1 MTKFRHSINPMI
13 DIVAKK
19 IFNDHEITIDFIE
32 TFLGFRPKSV
42 QILNGTLADLKKER
56 EGYFSTTVDVLARL
70 DDGTQV
76 IIEIQVVHQHSFIK
90 RLWTYSCQ
98 HLVKDLPNV
107 RDKVKRTHDMY
118 DKISPVYSI
127 ALVATQYFDDK
138 HPIHSFVLT
147 AEENGQVLEIPFGEQ
162 GEMKKPFEMVIIE
175 LNKLS
180 EGKLATNQRLWMEF
194 FANREFSQQQ
204 TDAISRAEHLLD
216 RNTWTEEERKMIDQL
231 AYSAA
236 NHFGELETSFILGR
250 KRGQEEGMA
259 QGLQKGIQKG
269 RAEGMLD
276 GQLKVARQMLVEG
289 FADEMIARLTG
300 LSQEDL
306 DGLKTGG
313 LDATKADF

>member
-1 MTKFRHSINPMI
+1 MTKFRHSISPMA
-13 DIVAKK
+13 DIAAKK
-19 IFNDHEITIDFIE
+19 IFSDHEITIDFID

-42 QILNGTLADLKKER
+42 QILNGTIADLKKER

-306 DGLKTGG
+306 DGLKGER
-313 LDATKADF
+313 K

>member
-138 HPIHSFVLT
+138 QPIHSFVLT

-306 DGLKTGG
+306 DGLKGEH
-313 LDATKADF
+313 K

>member
-1 MTKFRHSINPMI
+1 MTKFRHSISPMA
-13 DIVAKK
+13 DIAAKK
-19 IFNDHEITIDFIE
+19 IFSDHEITIDFIE

-42 QILNGTLADLKKER
+42 QILNGTIADLKKER
-56 EGYFSTTVDVLARL
+56 EGYFSTTVDILARL

-138 HPIHSFVLT
+138 QPIHSFVLT

-306 DGLKTGG
+306 DGLKGER
-313 LDATKADF
+313 K

>member
-56 EGYFSTTVDVLARL
+56 EGYFSTTVDVLARV

-76 IIEIQVVHQHSFIK
+76 IIEIQVVHQNGFLK
-90 RLWTYSCQ
+90 RLWTYACQ

-138 HPIHSFVLT
+138 QPIHSFVLT

-162 GEMKKPFEMVIIE
+162 GEMKREWERTQLVK
-175 LNKLS
+175 K
-180 EGKLATNQRLWMEF
+180 EF
-194 FANREFSQQQ
+194 VFPPPHS
-204 TDAISRAEHLLD
+204 
-216 RNTWTEEERKMIDQL
+216 
-231 AYSAA
+231 
-236 NHFGELETSFILGR
+236 
-250 KRGQEEGMA
+250 
-259 QGLQKGIQKG
+259 
-269 RAEGMLD
+269 
-276 GQLKVARQMLVEG
+276 
-289 FADEMIARLTG
+289 
-300 LSQEDL
+300 
-306 DGLKTGG
+306 
-313 LDATKADF
+313 

>member
-1 MTKFRHSINPMI
+1 MTKFRHSISPMA
-13 DIVAKK
+13 DIAAKK
-19 IFNDHEITIDFIE
+19 IFSDHEITIDFIE

-42 QILNGTLADLKKER
+42 QILNGTIADLKKER

-162 GEMKKPFEMVIIE
+162 GEMKREWERTQLVK
-175 LNKLS
+175 K
-180 EGKLATNQRLWMEF
+180 EF
-194 FANREFSQQQ
+194 VFSPPH
-204 TDAISRAEHLLD
+204 S
-216 RNTWTEEERKMIDQL
+216 
-231 AYSAA
+231 
-236 NHFGELETSFILGR
+236 
-250 KRGQEEGMA
+250 
-259 QGLQKGIQKG
+259 
-269 RAEGMLD
+269 
-276 GQLKVARQMLVEG
+276 
-289 FADEMIARLTG
+289 
-300 LSQEDL
+300 
-306 DGLKTGG
+306 
-313 LDATKADF
+313 

>member
-1 MTKFRHSINPMI
+1 MTRFRHSINPMA
-13 DIVAKK
+13 DIAAKK
-19 IFNDHEITIDFIE
+19 IFSDHEITIDFIE
-32 TFLGFRPKSV
+32 TFLGFRPKAV
-42 QILNGTLADLKKER
+42 QILNGTLADVKKER
-56 EGYFSTTVDVLARL
+56 EGYFSTTVDILARL

-118 DKISPVYSI
+118 DKISPIYSI
-127 ALVATQYFDDK
+127 ALVASRYFDDK

-147 AEENGQVLEIPFGEQ
+147 AEENGQVLELPFGKEGQ
-162 GEMKKPFEMVIIE
+162 LKKPFEMVIIE

-180 EGKLATNQRLWMEF
+180 EGGLGRNQRLWMEF

-204 TDAISRAEHLLD
+204 TDVISKAEHLLD

-236 NHFGELETSFILGR
+236 NHFGELETSFLLGR
-250 KRGQEEGMA
+250 SRGREECLQ
-259 QGLQKGIQKG
+259 QGLQQGL
-269 RAEGMLD
+269 LD
-276 GQLKVARQMLVEG
+276 GQLKIAQQMLGKSFSDDLILE
-289 FADEMIARLTG
+289 LTG
-300 LSQEDL
+300 LSQEEL
-306 DGLKTGG
+306 DGLKVGRMN
-313 LDATKADF
+313 

>member
-180 EGKLATNQRLWMEF
+180 EGKLAKNQRLWMEF

-289 FADEMIARLTG
+289 FADEMIVRLTG

-306 DGLKTGG
+306 DGLKGER
-313 LDATKADF
+313 K

>member
-180 EGKLATNQRLWMEF
+180 EGNLGKNQRLWMEF

-250 KRGQEEGMA
+250 RRGQEEGMA

-306 DGLKTGG
+306 DGLKGER
-313 LDATKADF
+313 K

>member
-1 MTKFRHSINPMI
+1 MVEFFPTP
-13 DIVAKK
+13 IVAKK

-42 QILNGTLADLKKER
+42 QILNGTIADLKKER

-250 KRGQEEGMA
+250 RRGQEEGMA

-276 GQLKVARQMLVEG
+276 GQLKVARQMLVKNHG
-289 FADEMIARLTG
+289 
-300 LSQEDL
+300 
-306 DGLKTGG
+306 
-313 LDATKADF
+313 